1 MKDST
6 NKKTEEATILLGE
19 IELTSTD
26 IIEIIRIKEMMPIIA
41 REKIEHEKL
50 KSIQIPMETLRDEIS
65 EFRDKED
72 LKREEDYLNY
82 LRKRGITVD
91 LHEKEI
97 LKKLKIEKFKE
108 ERWGNRFNSLYLK
121 NKDQF
126 DQYTYKFLGL
136 ENGNAMKEVYF
147 RLKDGEETWET
158 MAEQFK
164 KRKTGK
170 YRYN

>member
-6 NKKTEEATILLGE
+6 NKKAEEATILLGD

-41 REKIEHEKL
+41 REKIEDEKL
-50 KSIQIPMETLRDEIS
+50 KSIHIPMETLRDEIS
-65 EFRDKED
+65 RFRDKEE

-82 LRKRGITVD
+82 VKKRGITVD

-136 ENGNAMKEVYF
+136 ENGNAMKVLEGL
-147 RLKDGEETWET
+147 RS
-158 MAEQFK
+158 
-164 KRKTGK
+164 
-170 YRYN
+170 